1 MTRTAIRTQRDVR
14 ARCERRSGC
23 HIWTGAVSRRGHP
36 HATIDGRTQYVRRW
50 LFEQLHGWVPRMVGT
65 TCENLLCCN
74 PKHLVP
80 QDVSEVRRRAAAN
93 VAQPELRARRVA
105 LGRERAGLVKVNQA
119 AADEIRAS
127 DLPAKEEAKRW
138 GITPKHVHQIRQG
151 LRWPP
156 QHAGAIAMAAAALLG
171 PAP

>member
-1 MTRTAIRTQRDVR
+1 MTRPSIHTLRDVR
-14 ARCERRSGC
+14 ARCENRRGC
-23 HIWTGAVSRRGHP
+23 HVWTGAVSRRGHP

-50 LFEQLHGWVPRMVGT
+50 LFEQLHGWVPRIVGT

-80 QDVSEVRRRAAAN
+80 RDVSEVRRRAAAN

-119 AADEIRAS
+119 AADAIRAS
-127 DLPAKEEAKRW
+127 ERPAKEEAKQW
-138 GITPKHVHQIRQG
+138 GITAKHVHQIRRG

-156 QHAGAIAMAAAALLG
+156 AQPDAIAMAAAVLLRS
-171 PAP
+171 AP